1 MLVSSCLT
9 SILGETGAAGAIP
22 NAILLITLGLGIS
35 ALRCSSLVYR
45 LRSLSLLD
53 LLGQQLMVLVE
64 LVVGEEEVGLVPLSH
79 TVVGEL
85 QMEALEVVVVVEEYE
100 VRLVP
105 LSHTVVG

>member
-1 MLVSSCLT
+1 MHSS
-9 SILGETGAAGAIP
+9 
-22 NAILLITLGLGIS
+22 
-35 ALRCSSLVYR
+35 
-45 LRSLSLLD
+45 
-53 LLGQQLMVLVE
+53 QQLMVLVE
-64 LVVGEEEVGLVPLSH
+64 LVVGEEVVGLVPLSH